1 LIQKENGFVVKL
13 IARTP
18 LDGLDISHGDT
29 RLREVS
35 VGPIWSVAPF
45 KGADAG
51 AALNAAHG
59 VGFPSP
65 GQSMTNAEVRII
77 WSGGGQAFLMG
88 AVPAESVAKTA
99 AITDQS
105 DGWTVM
111 EVSGAGARD
120 VLARLVPADLR
131 ASEFGVGATMRS
143 AVQHM
148 AASVTRVADDTYLVL
163 VFRSMAGTARHE
175 LEFVMKSV
183 AARSV

>member
-1 LIQKENGFVVKL
+1 MVKL

-18 LDGLDISHGDT
+18 LDGLDISLGQA

-45 KGADAG
+45 RGADAG

-65 GQSMTNAEVRII
+65 GQSMQNGDVRII

-88 AVPAESVAKTA
+88 AVPDASVARLA
-99 AITDQS
+99 ATTDQS

-111 EVSGAGARD
+111 ELSGADARE
-120 VLARLVPADLR
+120 VLVRLVPADIR
-131 ASEFGVGATMRS
+131 PSEFGVGATMRT

-148 AASVTRVADDTYLVL
+148 AASITRVAEGAYLVL
-163 VFRSMAGTARHE
+163 VFRSMAGTVRHE

-183 AARSV
+183 AARGV